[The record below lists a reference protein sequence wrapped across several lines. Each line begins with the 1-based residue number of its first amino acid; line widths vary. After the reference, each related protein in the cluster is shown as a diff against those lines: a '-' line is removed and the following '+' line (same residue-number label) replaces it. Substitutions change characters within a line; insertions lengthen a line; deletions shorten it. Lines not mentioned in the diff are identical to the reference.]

1 MNKLIIKGP
10 RQQRALEVLL
20 KECIAVK
27 DIGAKIGALNPR
39 QVIFELRCQGFE
51 GVILTRWF
59 NVIDRDGR
67 RCLPGEYYIPDSFK
81 QMVEGALKNKITQTA
96 RKCSNQSLSS
106 DAAMLTGGTWKCK
119 T

>member
-10 RQQRALEVLL
+10 RQQRAIEVLL
-20 KECIAVK
+20 EGCVSVK
-27 DIGAKIGALNPR
+27 DIGPKIGALNPR
-39 QVIFELRCQGFE
+39 QVIFELRRQGFE
-51 GVILTRWF
+51 GIILTRWF

-67 RCLPGEYYIPDSFK
+67 RCRPGEYYIPDSFK
-81 QMVEGALKNKITQTA
+81 QIVEDALKNKIAQSA
-96 RKCSNQSLSS
+96 EKCLSQSLNA

>member
-27 DIGAKIGALNPR
+27 DIGTKIGALNPR

-67 RCLPGEYYIPDSFK
+67 RCRPGEYYIPDSFK

>member
-20 KECIAVK
+20 EGCVTVKE
-27 DIGAKIGALNPR
+27 IGAKIGALNPR

-67 RCLPGEYYIPDSFK
+67 RCRPGEYYIPDSFK
-81 QMVEGALKNKITQTA
+81 QMVEDALKSKIAQTA
-96 RKCSNQSLSS
+96 GECSNQSSSS
-106 DAAMLTGGTWKCK
+106 DVAMLTGGMWKCK

>member
-10 RQQRALEVLL
+10 RQQRALEFLL

-39 QVIFELRCQGFE
+39 QVIFELRRQGFE
-51 GVILTRWF
+51 DVILTRWF

-67 RCLPGEYYIPDSFK
+67 RCRPGEYYIPESFK
-81 QMVEGALKNKITQTA
+81 QMVEDALKNKIVQTA
-96 RKCSNQSLSS
+96 GICLNQSLNS
-106 DAAMLTGGTWKCK
+106 DAVMLTGGAWKCK